1 MKTIYLKTV
10 NRFGGKITRAIALT
24 KTHSIYISDDS
35 ISFDE
40 VCEDDQEW
48 FTREWKAVE
57 SNKEE
62 FDAFYIETVGVLNN
76 LIKEL

>member
-10 NRFGGKITRAIALT
+10 GYFDGKTSRVIALT
-24 KTHSIYISDDS
+24 ETHSIYISDDN

-40 VCEDDQEW
+40 VCDDDQEW
-48 FTREWKAVE
+48 FRKEWKAVD

-62 FDAFYIETVGVLNN
+62 FDAFYIQTVNTLNN

>member
-48 FTREWKAVE
+48 FTKEWKAVE